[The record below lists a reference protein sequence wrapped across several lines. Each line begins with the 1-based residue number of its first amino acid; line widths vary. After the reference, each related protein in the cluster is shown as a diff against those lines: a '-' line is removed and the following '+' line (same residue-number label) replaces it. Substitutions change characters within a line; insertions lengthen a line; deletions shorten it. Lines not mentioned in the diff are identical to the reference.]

1 MGSNPAVLRHLSSPF
16 HIYKFIFNAGVSITF
31 NIRLLSVR
39 SIQQRRVV
47 LTNKRSSSMQTSF
60 FMCLKRVSKYVEKGL
75 VENIIGSLIKTLC
88 SFKTNTMK
96 ERDDNR
102 YINSVR
108 ESEKRRKI
116 IVERSFE
123 VEVCNEIAAVSP
135 LHSIFTFRD
144 PKPTI

>member
-1 MGSNPAVLRHLSSPF
+1 
-16 HIYKFIFNAGVSITF
+16 
-31 NIRLLSVR
+31 
-39 SIQQRRVV
+39 
-47 LTNKRSSSMQTSF
+47 
-60 FMCLKRVSKYVEKGL
+60 MCLKRVSKYVEKGL